1 MSVQQTASRGEGV
14 QRQRRKAA
22 RPSELTAAALA
33 LFVEKGFA
41 ATRLDEIA
49 ARAGVSKGTLYLY
62 FDSKEALFEAAI
74 RDGILPLVEAVEAQA
89 ERLAG
94 DPERMLREI
103 LSHWWSGVV
112 ATDLGGIPKL
122 MLAEAAS
129 FPAVARFFYENVV
142 ERGRRLI
149 RAALERGVQS
159 GQFRPLDME
168 IATSLFFVPALHAA
182 TWGQSPAFSDACA
195 HEPRAF
201 LENHLEIYLRG
212 IRAEQKGCSR

>member
-1 MSVQQTASRGEGV
+1 MS
-14 QRQRRKAA
+14 
-22 RPSELTAAALA
+22 AAALA

-94 DPERMLREI
+94 DPERILREI
-103 LSHWWSGVV
+103 LNRWWAGVV

-149 RAALERGVQS
+149 RAALECGVQS

-168 IATSLFFVPALHAA
+168 IATSLFFVPVLHVA
-182 TWGQSPAFSDACA
+182 TCGQSLAFSDACV

-212 IRAEQKGCSR
+212 IRAEKKGCSR